1 MFSWWFCCLLSAS
14 CQVISILNLF
24 FSVSALSLF
33 LSVCLSLSLSGWFFC
48 GVFFFK
54 LVFLPTQRPFFEMAQ
69 FLYICKTGFS
79 FDFLEQNR
87 TENRT
92 QPEPESELEQCMERK
107 QGREAAAAAKADSK
121 TYWNFSSKQKFQ
133 QRIFTHS
140 SSCVS
145 FSFGVSPF
153 STLLAVCLSVSVC
166 LSLSLSLSPA
176 PALSRALPV
185 EKGNTRTTVGNAL
198 ARSMIPSIERCHWGW
213 GDHFLGVVAAA
224 AAATP
229 NDKVYPLWPCGPFLL
244 CVWVLLLAP
253 SPVFLCATGLTSFR
267 GCSVGSCGT
276 VWRVLRTTLPFFLF
290 LFSSIYLNT
299 RFICVALKLS
309 AFESLI

>member
-1 MFSWWFCCLLSAS
+1 MCLLSRS
-14 CQVISILNLF
+14 F
-24 FSVSALSLF
+24 
-33 LSVCLSLSLSGWFFC
+33 CLSLSLSGWFFC

-92 QPEPESELEQCMERK
+92 QPEPETELEQCMERK
-107 QGREAAAAAKADSK
+107 QGREAAAKADSK

-153 STLLAVCLSVSVC
+153 STLLAVCLSLFVC
-166 LSLSLSLSPA
+166 LYLSPQ
-176 PALSRALPV
+176 PLLCRA
-185 EKGNTRTTVGNAL
+185 
-198 ARSMIPSIERCHWGW
+198 
-213 GDHFLGVVAAA
+213 HFLWKKGTHERQLVA
-224 AAATP
+224 
-229 NDKVYPLWPCGPFLL
+229 
-244 CVWVLLLAP
+244 
-253 SPVFLCATGLTSFR
+253 R
-267 GCSVGSCGT
+267 
-276 VWRVLRTTLPFFLF
+276 
-290 LFSSIYLNT
+290 
-299 RFICVALKLS
+299 
-309 AFESLI
+309 